1 MRLREILLQPSGM
14 FPDWL
19 LGGSLPEATGA
30 HEQILSSPG
39 APAPV
44 MLTLTSLCTHPQSSQ
59 NWDPLC
65 PQEPDPGRWAR
76 RSKGFAEGESRIST
90 SNCHTFLPH
99 FVGQHRGRTAI
110 GKGAVFQMEIVCVC
124 VLSGVQVE
132 MRDQC
137 KGAPVLKHWD
147 TQYKCGE
154 LDSFVKLKVMR
165 STHTKGVTQVSKY
178 LIVLKRLNCP
188 RFEHFLALPSCSR
201 SYEISKKH

>member
-1 MRLREILLQPSGM
+1 MSSPFFNESELRQEECMRLREILLQPSGM

-90 SNCHTFLPH
+90 SNCHTFLLHLVPTH
-99 FVGQHRGRTAI
+99 WPQLRLSSNHPSAYSPFTADSDKVL
-110 GKGAVFQMEIVCVC
+110 GKPGDVF
-124 VLSGVQVE
+124 
-132 MRDQC
+132 
-137 KGAPVLKHWD
+137 
-147 TQYKCGE
+147 
-154 LDSFVKLKVMR
+154 
-165 STHTKGVTQVSKY
+165 
-178 LIVLKRLNCP
+178 
-188 RFEHFLALPSCSR
+188 
-201 SYEISKKH
+201 

>member
-1 MRLREILLQPSGM
+1 MKLTNGCACAIIPTGICFLSNK
-14 FPDWL
+14 
-19 LGGSLPEATGA
+19 GSVVD
-30 HEQILSSPG
+30 HWSS
-39 APAPV
+39 
-44 MLTLTSLCTHPQSSQ
+44 LESSNICQ
-59 NWDPLC
+59 MKCFGEKRISCSPCQMEFQDS
-65 PQEPDPGRWAR
+65 WAR
-76 RSKGFAEGESRIST
+76 WSKGFAEGGSRIST